1 MGKGGGT
8 PPPSQSTVT
17 QTNLP
22 EYVEPYFKDLLKKA
36 QTESG
41 TAYVPYEKERLAGL
55 QPEHE
60 TALTKVRGI
69 VDQDVGGARIRE
81 GAGILS
87 DAGKYTPASVAYGGQ
102 TGQVGYGYDPR
113 SVGYTPGQ
121 FTPGYTAAAGP
132 AAFQAGQ
139 IEGAYDP
146 TQITSGYTA
155 GQIEGAYD
163 PTQITSQYTPG
174 EISSAY
180 TAGQIGST
188 YDPTQIT
195 SAYAPDPSQF
205 TTQKFTDPGVASEYM
220 NPFVENVINRQQAR
234 ARRQFAEEQMP
245 AMRAGAVE
253 AGAFGGSRAAIQ
265 QQLARSR
272 LEERLGDIE
281 STQRGQA
288 YREGQSAFT
297 RDRAEAQRAQQM
309 RDAAARAAGQMGM
322 SAQQAT
328 AQEQRAAAQL
338 GLSGQEAQERARQE
352 AGKMGLTAQQAQEA
366 ARQQAGQMG
375 LSAQQAMAQE
385 QRAAA
390 QLGLS
395 GREAQERA
403 RQQAGQMGLTAQ
415 QAMAQE
421 QRAAAQ
427 MGLSGQE
434 AQEQA
439 RARAAQLGLTGYEAQ
454 ERARQQ
460 QAQFGMTAQ
469 KAREQARQQAAQVGL
484 SEQQLQAR
492 AAQERAQ
499 LGVSME
505 GLRAK
510 EAQAR
515 AQTALESGRLGLAGA
530 QQRAAVAKPLAAM
543 GQAQQAFALKQGDVM
558 RQVGDIRAANKQQQ
572 LDLQLADFLSQR
584 DFPKTQMGWFGGMLH
599 GVPVSPTQESTVYR
613 AQPPIPQQLLGFGL
627 GGASILN
634 QLRG

>member
-1 MGKGGGT
+1 MGKGGGSPAPT
-8 PPPSQSTVT
+8 QSTVT

-22 EYVEPYFKDLLKKA
+22 GYVEPYFKGLLTHAEK
-36 QTESG
+36 ESRKP
-41 TAYVPYEKERLAGL
+41 YVPYTGERLAGL
-55 QPEHE
+55 QTEHE
-60 TALTKVRGI
+60 DALTRVQKAVT
-69 VDQDVGGARIRE
+69 DDLGGAQIRE
-81 GAGILS
+81 GTDILS

-102 TGQVGYGYDPR
+102 TGQVGYGYTPT

-121 FTPGYTAAAGP
+121 FTPGYTATGGP
-132 AAFQAGQ
+132 AAYQAGQ
-139 IEGAYDP
+139 IAGAYDP
-146 TQITSGYTA
+146 SQITSGYTA
-155 GQIEGAYD
+155 GQIA
-163 PTQITSQYTPG
+163 
-174 EISSAY
+174 
-180 TAGQIGST
+180 ST
-188 YDPTQIT
+188 YDPAQIT

-205 TTQKFTDPGVASEYM
+205 TTQTFTDPGVAADYM

-234 ARRQFAEEQMP
+234 ARRQFSEEQIP
-245 AMRAGAVE
+245 AMRARAVE

-265 QQLARSR
+265 QQLAKER

-288 YREGQSAFT
+288 YREAQSAFT
-297 RDRAEAQRAQQM
+297 RDRAEVQRAQHM

-328 AQEQRAAAQL
+328 AEEQRAAAQL
-338 GLSGQEAQERARQE
+338 GLGGQEAQERARQE
-352 AGKMGLTAQQAQEA
+352 AG
-366 ARQQAGQMG
+366 R
-375 LSAQQAMAQE
+375 
-385 QRAAA
+385 
-390 QLGLS
+390 
-395 GREAQERA
+395 
-403 RQQAGQMGLTAQ
+403 MGLTAQ

-427 MGLSGQE
+427 LGLTGQQ

-469 KAREQARQQAAQVGL
+469 KAREQAQQQAAQVGL

-515 AQTALESGRLGLAGA
+515 AQTALDSERLGLAGA

-543 GQAQQAFALKQGDVM
+543 GEAQQALALKQGDVM
-558 RQVGDIRAANKQQQ
+558 RQVGDIRAANRQQQ
-572 LDLQLADFLSQR
+572 LDLELADFLSQR
-584 DFPKTQMGWFGGMLH
+584 DFPKTQMGWMGGILH

>member
-1 MGKGGGT
+1 MGKGGGGGQ
-8 PPPSQSTVT
+8 PSPQTSTVT

-22 EYVEPYFKDLLKKA
+22 EYVQPYFTNLIERA
-36 QTESG
+36 ETESEK
-41 TAYVPYEKERLAGL
+41 AYTPYTEERIAGL

-60 TALTKVRGI
+60 TALAHAGAVAGEGRGGPQI
-69 VDQDVGGARIRE
+69 REATDILSRE
-81 GAGILS
+81 GAYRP
-87 DAGKYTPASVAYGGQ
+87 DSVAYGGQ
-102 TGQVGYGYDPR
+102 TGQVGYDYTPT

-121 FTPGYTAAAGP
+121 FDPGYTAAAGP
-132 AAFQAGQ
+132 GAYQAGQ
-139 IEGAYDP
+139 IK
-146 TQITSGYTA
+146 
-155 GQIEGAYD
+155 GAYD

-180 TAGQIGST
+180 TAGDIGAT

-195 SAYAPDPSQF
+195 SGYAPDPSQF

-220 NPFVENVINRQQAR
+220 NPFIENVINRQQAR
-234 ARRQFAEEQMP
+234 ARRQFSEEQIP
-245 AMRAGAVE
+245 AMRARAVE

-265 QQLARSR
+265 QQLAKSR

-297 RDRAEAQRAQQM
+297 RDRAEVQRAQQM
-309 RDAAARAAGQMGM
+309 RDAAARAGGQLGL

-352 AGKMGLTAQQAQEA
+352 AGKMGLTAQQTQEA
-366 ARQQAGQMG
+366 ARPH
-375 LSAQQAMAQE
+375 
-385 QRAAA
+385 
-390 QLGLS
+390 
-395 GREAQERA
+395 
-403 RQQAGQMGLTAQ
+403 AGQMGLTAQ

-427 MGLSGQE
+427 LGLTGSE

-439 RARAAQLGLTGYEAQ
+439 RLRAAQLGLQGYETQ

-469 KAREQARQQAAQVGL
+469 KAREQASQQAAQVGL
-484 SEQQLQAR
+484 TEQQLQAR
-492 AAQERAQ
+492 AAQESAQ

-515 AQTALESGRLGLAGA
+515 AQTALDSERLGIAGA
-530 QQRAAVAKPLAAM
+530 QQRAATAQPLA
-543 GQAQQAFALKQGDVM
+543 GLGTTQQAFGLKQADVFRQIGDV
-558 RQVGDIRAANKQQQ
+558 RAAQKQQEQ
-572 LDLQLADFLSQR
+572 DLAYADFLSQR
-584 DFPKTQMGWFGGMLH
+584 DFPKTQMGWMGGILH

-613 AQPPIPQQLLGFGL
+613 AQPPVSQQLAGFGL

-634 QLRG
+634 QLGRG